1 VFPKVVFLIL
11 SVGAVAAAQLG
22 IRTARLQL
30 ANASARATERVEE
43 HDKTLWRL
51 RSEIAS
57 RITPEQVEHRVLA
70 LGPLRPVSPERY
82 IALVRL
88 ETQAALKTAI
98 TAKPI
103 DDTDR

>member
-1 VFPKVVFLIL
+1 MFPKVIFLIL
-11 SVGAVAAAQLG
+11 SVGAVAGAQLS

-57 RITPEQVEHRVLA
+57 RITPDQVEHRVLA
-70 LGPLRPVSPERY
+70 LGPLRPVSPERLVT
-82 IALVRL
+82 LVRL
-88 ETQAALKTAI
+88 ETEAAQKTAI
-98 TAKPI
+98 TAKPT
-103 DDTDR
+103 DTDR

>member
-1 VFPKVVFLIL
+1 MFPKVVFLIL